1 MMLALLM
8 GMYASLILGD
18 FFFFFLYSFKIY
30 FVSNSNRF
38 EMYGRRNFVMKNCV
52 TDFSYE

>member
-18 FFFFFLYSFKIY
+18 FFFSYIVLKFTLYPTRIDLKCMVEEILL
-30 FVSNSNRF
+30 
-38 EMYGRRNFVMKNCV
+38 
-52 TDFSYE
+52 